1 MLLNME
7 KRSAAK
13 ARQAVY
19 AKYKNPAPPQTWRE
33 YLEQEA
39 LAGNE
44 DALKAIQARAIKE
57 AAMPNRIYGVR
68 QEGIPTGEAVKVT
81 NKGNLIMPD
90 GSRDNG
96 ETFYFPDFVK
106 DDNLKRAYLRAVRV
120 HRGHL
125 KVEGSEEFKGK
136 LVELSAEPGMPPVSF
151 KNSDMQQ
158 QRLHILAERERSEAR
173 SRSKSFF
180 WSR

>member
-57 AAMPNRIYGVR
+57 TAMPNRIYGVR
-68 QEGIPTGEAVKVT
+68 QEGIPTGEAMKIT

-90 GSRDNG
+90 GIEDR
-96 ETFYFPDFVK
+96 
-106 DDNLKRAYLRAVRV
+106 
-120 HRGHL
+120 
-125 KVEGSEEFKGK
+125 
-136 LVELSAEPGMPPVSF
+136 
-151 KNSDMQQ
+151 
-158 QRLHILAERERSEAR
+158 
-173 SRSKSFF
+173 KSVV
-180 WSR
+180 